1 VTAGRRAIERSRGRL
16 RATFQRIDA
25 IEEDQLEARADFA
38 RYLCVLLSGFLE
50 KAIAEL
56 LLEHARQRSSD
67 NVQRY
72 VGVSLQRFQNPSVG
86 NIVSL
91 FERFN
96 EDWKDD
102 LKDFLVDER
111 AAAIGSVV
119 KERHRIAHGE
129 SSDIS
134 YVRIDRYREQVDLVI
149 DHIAD
154 LVDPVP

>member
-1 VTAGRRAIERSRGRL
+1 
-16 RATFQRIDA
+16 
-25 IEEDQLEARADFA
+25 
-38 RYLCVLLSGFLE
+38 
-50 KAIAEL
+50 
-56 LLEHARQRSSD
+56 
-67 NVQRY
+67 VQRY